1 MCQRK
6 ARAFRKARQTKKSRD
21 WERYLTL
28 KRATQKTC
36 REAYNNYLIK
46 TLTSDPNGNKRLG
59 ALIKSKQHD
68 HLGVAPLKEGS
79 IIYCDPIQK
88 ANIFNRQFISVFTDD
103 TKTSFPDLG
112 PSQYPSMEDIT
123 VSCKGVVK
131 LLKNLKPH
139 KAAGPDDIPLMLLRE
154 AADEIA
160 PAITLLFQAS
170 LNQGN
175 TPSTWRKELVVP
187 IFKKGSKSDAS
198 NYRPI
203 SLTSVLCKL
212 CEHILHSTIITHLAK
227 HKILSDAQHGFRKR
241 RSCDTQI
248 LLALNDFSRGLED
261 KSQTDV
267 IFLDFAKAFDKVS
280 HQGLLEK
287 AYFYGIRG
295 HTFKWIKSFLDN
307 RSQQVVIDGHFS
319 IDAKITSGV
328 PQGSVLG
335 PLLFLIYIN
344 DLPNCVQNSVCRL
357 FADDCILYQRIRTS
371 QDSDKLQAD
380 LDQLQKCESTWLME
394 FNTSKCQAISITNK
408 IKPIIGRYQVHG
420 HILEQVNC
428 AKYLGIYID
437 SKLAYNTHVDAIVK
451 KANSTCAFLA
461 RNIPRCCRKVKQ
473 MAYSTYIRQTVEY
486 ASPVWDPHTK
496 RNTNKIEMVQRRCAR
511 YVTGNF
517 DRTSSVTSMLNCL
530 SWPTLE
536 ERRRQYRLA
545 VMYRILHNQVDIH
558 WQSFLT
564 KTSSCTRGHSCRLF
578 VPFCK
583 NHVYAS
589 SFFPRTSKD
598 WNNLTFDPADAPSL
612 DIFTR
617 KLMNDNA

>member
-1 MCQRK
+1 
-6 ARAFRKARQTKKSRD
+6 
-21 WERYLTL
+21 
-28 KRATQKTC
+28 
-36 REAYNNYLIK
+36 
-46 TLTSDPNGNKRLG
+46 
-59 ALIKSKQHD
+59 
-68 HLGVAPLKEGS
+68 
-79 IIYCDPIQK
+79 
-88 ANIFNRQFISVFTDD
+88 
-103 TKTSFPDLG
+103 
-112 PSQYPSMEDIT
+112 MEDIT

-139 KAAGPDDIPLMLLRE
+139 KAAGPDDIPLMLLRA

-175 TPSTWRKELVVP
+175 TPSTWRKALVVP

-212 CEHILHSTIITHLAK
+212 CEHILHSTIITHLAN

-241 RSCDTQI
+241 RSCDTQL

-380 LDQLQKCESTWLME
+380 LDQLQKWESIWFME

-408 IKPIIGRYQVHG
+408 IKPIISRYQVHG

-437 SKLAYNTHVDAIVK
+437 SKLTLNTHVNAIVK
-451 KANSTCAFLA
+451 KANSTRAFLA

-473 MAYSTYIRQTVEY
+473 MAYTTYIRPTVEY

-496 RNTNKIEMVQRRCAR
+496 RNTNKIEMVQRRCAC

-583 NHVYAS
+583 NHVYAT

-617 KLMNDNA
+617 KLRNDNA